1 MRSKEL
7 ALENSGQERLT
18 KAIIDFEFIAVVK
31 VSEADKKAKI
41 DKENKR
47 LEALAEKAARDALA
61 RTPEGVAKKRR
72 LDA

>member
-41 DKENKR
+41 DKENKSWR
-47 LEALAEKAARDALA
+47 
-61 RTPEGVAKKRR
+61 PWRR
-72 LDA
+72 KQPVMPWLVRRRGLLRNGG